1 MTESA
6 WKDWHEC
13 AINEQGRKVL
23 THPTASKANE
33 PGKEVTHMPFEHDY
47 GDSTLKNNTRIESS
61 RTEARSVACPNCGA
75 EPMSK
80 CIGARKLRESC
91 HLERHFAF
99 QVTK

>member
-1 MTESA
+1 MTEIA
-6 WKDWHEC
+6 WTDGLDC
-13 AINEQGRKVL
+13 AIKEQGRRVL

-33 PGKEVTHMPFEHDY
+33 PEQEVTQMPFEHYY
-47 GDSTLKNNTRIESS
+47 GDSTPKNNTRIESS